1 MAARKFS
8 EVQIE
13 LLEKEYNAGLNSVSV
28 KKVGDRIK
36 HLAERTGLE
45 EATVKT
51 WINNRKRGPP
61 PTCFPSPSTMSNEE
75 PSKAKK
81 ALRLPSVSRQPSG
94 YNLFAGDLFSNG
106 DVKYILQLFRARDC
120 SLFTEGLVPTF
131 INGKPSY
138 LTLILYWHILAQ
150 SEKFFQP
157 TNVSSVPTP
166 LNNEQSLLPDIGLLA
181 TCVHSLTI

>member
-1 MAARKFS
+1 MASKFS
-8 EVQIE
+8 IIHIE

-28 KKVGDRIK
+28 KKVGDPIE

-61 PTCFPSPSTMSNEE
+61 PTCFPSTSTTSNEE

-94 YNLFAGDLFSNG
+94 YNVYAGGLFSNG
-106 DVKYILQLFRARDC
+106 DFKYILQLLRTRDC

-138 LTLILYWHILAQ
+138 QTLILYRHILAQ
-150 SEKFFQP
+150 SENFFQP

-166 LNNEQSLLPDIGLLA
+166 LNNEQSLLPDIGLFA
-181 TCVHSLTI
+181 TCVHSFTI